1 MPSRKFCPRPQP
13 VRTSRDLSLGFCPP
27 EKYALEYASIPQI
40 SLFGAYATPQNQL
53 YNGPRTDKSRLVPAD
68 IHHPKNMPKNACP
81 NPQIS
86 PNGAY
91 AYPQI
96 LPETTARTDKSR
108 LVLADYAFTRKIC
121 PRRCPKHAI
130 IQYSLPKI
138 PPR

>member
-13 VRTSRDLSLGFCPP
+13 LRTSRDLSLGFCPP

-40 SLFGAYATPQNQL
+40 SLFGAYATPQNQPITGPVRTSRDL
-53 YNGPRTDKSRLVPAD
+53 SLRISITRKICPRTHAQTRKFRLMGHMPTRKFRPRPQPVRTSRDLSLR
-68 IHHPKNMPKNACP
+68 
-81 NPQIS
+81 IS
-86 PNGAY
+86 
-91 AYPQI
+91 
-96 LPETTARTDKSR
+96 
-108 LVLADYAFTRKIC
+108 FTRGIC